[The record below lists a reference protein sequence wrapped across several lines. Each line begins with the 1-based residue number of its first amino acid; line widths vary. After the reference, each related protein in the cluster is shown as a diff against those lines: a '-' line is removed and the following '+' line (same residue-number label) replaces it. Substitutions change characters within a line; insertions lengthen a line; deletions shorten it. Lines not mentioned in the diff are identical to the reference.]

1 MKNSIDDYYDRIRN
15 LVGVPEQVIPEHIIS
30 GGDDSHT
37 TYERLVQAF
46 KIACKAPTI
55 QQKMDTPKFTL
66 THIESLFGA
75 LSLSINDPAE
85 RQAFDTMFKNW
96 RNDRLSE
103 F

>member
-1 MKNSIDDYYDRIRN
+1 MISALQDQTLYDSFYGEKKKPN
-15 LVGVPEQVIPEHIIS
+15 
-30 GGDDSHT
+30 
-37 TYERLVQAF
+37 
-46 KIACKAPTI
+46 I
-55 QQKMDTPKFTL
+55 QEKMVTPKFTL

-96 RNDRLSE
+96 INDRLTE